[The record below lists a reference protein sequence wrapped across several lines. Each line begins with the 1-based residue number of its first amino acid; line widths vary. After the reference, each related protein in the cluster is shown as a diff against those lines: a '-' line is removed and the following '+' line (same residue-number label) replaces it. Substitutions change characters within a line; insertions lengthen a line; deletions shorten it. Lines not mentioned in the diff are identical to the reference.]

1 VNKGFK
7 MRVGTTSLVEEWARY
22 EGNGEKEWKIDRGMK
37 NADCEGTPARIGE
50 LIGWMDSPG

>member
-1 VNKGFK
+1 
-7 MRVGTTSLVEEWARY
+7 LVEEWARY

-50 LIGWMDSPG
+50 LMEWMDSPG